1 VQLVAVTG
9 GIASGKSAV
18 AARLAEHG
26 AVVVDADRIAREVV
40 EPGTPAL
47 ARIAEEFGPEY
58 LRPDGSLDRARL
70 GALIFGDPDKR
81 RLLNAIT
88 HPAVARRS
96 HELFA
101 AAAAADPEAIVVY
114 DVPLLVD
121 TDRTTEFD
129 IVVAVVADAEERVR
143 RMVSLRGMPEGDA
156 RRRIAAQAGD
166 DERVAAAD
174 VVIDA
179 NGTLDQTRAQADAL
193 WERLRRGS

>member
-1 VQLVAVTG
+1 VQLIAVTG

-18 AARLAEHG
+18 AGRLAEHG

-47 ARIAEEFGPEY
+47 ARIAAEFGPEFV
-58 LRPDGSLDRARL
+58 RPDGTLDRARL
-70 GALIFGDPDKR
+70 GALIFGDPAKR
-81 RLLNAIT
+81 LLLNAIT

-101 AAAAADPEAIVVY
+101 AAAAADPDAIVVY

-121 TDRTTEFD
+121 TDRTSEFD
-129 IVVAVVADAEERVR
+129 LIVAVVADIEERVR
-143 RMVSLRGMPEGDA
+143 RMVSLRGMGEEDA
-156 RRRIAAQAGD
+156 RRRIASQAGD

-179 NGTLDQTRAQADAL
+179 NGTLDETRAQADAL
-193 WERLRRGS
+193 WERLRGGS